1 VNPQPETYWGNVNP
15 IGIRGVYDEAK
26 RFAEAMT
33 MAYHRHHGVDVR
45 IVRIFNTFGPR
56 MQVDDGRAIPNF
68 FRQAIR
74 GEDVTLY
81 GDGSQTR
88 SFIYVDD
95 QVEGILRLL
104 RSSYVGPVNIGNPN
118 ELSLRQMAE
127 KVVALCGGK
136 SRIVSRPLPPDDPKV
151 RRPDITP
158 RAARA
163 RRLAP
168 RVQVEEGLARTH
180 AYFVSELARP
190 VERQV
195 NQRIRNFC
203 IIAHIDHGKSTLA
216 DRLLDATGTLTERE
230 KRAQFLDKMDLE
242 RERGITIKAQTARMR
257 YTAGDG
263 QEYILNLIDTPGHVD
278 FSYEVSRALSGVRG
292 RDPGRR
298 RGAGDRGAD
307 ARERLSRV
315 DAGSRSS
322 RSSTRSTCPPPTR
335 TRRAGDRG
343 RDRTR
348 RGGRARPCRRK
359 REGDRRAA
367 RADRRGGAAAV
378 GRRDAPPRALV
389 FDSWFDPY
397 VGAVMLVRVV
407 DGRIAPGQRILL
419 MAAGVER
426 EIQALHVLDP
436 HPRRVEQL
444 AAGEVGMVVAGIKT
458 LAEVRIGDTLTDARA
473 PAPEPLP
480 GFQNVKPM
488 VFTGLYPVDA
498 DAYADLKDAL
508 EKLKLN
514 DASLAYEPET
524 SNALGFGF
532 RCGFLGF
539 LHSEIVQERLERE
552 YNLDLITTA
561 PTVRYRVV
569 PRDGEPF
576 EIETPAAMPA
586 AGDYERVE
594 EPMILATLHLPPEY
608 VGAVLALCEE
618 RRGTQR
624 DMTHH
629 GSRIQL
635 RYELPLS
642 EVVLDFH
649 DRIKSATR
657 GYGSFDYDLIGYAA
671 ADLVRLDV
679 LVNGDPVDALS
690 LIVHRE
696 KAFQRGTDLVRKL
709 KEFIPRQQ
717 YEVALQAAIG
727 SRVIARTNVKALRK
741 NVTAKCYG
749 GDISRKRKLLEKQ
762 KEGKRRMKRVGSV
775 EIPQEAFLA
784 ALRLGD
790 E

>member
-1 VNPQPETYWGNVNP
+1 V
-15 IGIRGVYDEAK
+15 
-26 RFAEAMT
+26 
-33 MAYHRHHGVDVR
+33 
-45 IVRIFNTFGPR
+45 
-56 MQVDDGRAIPNF
+56 
-68 FRQAIR
+68 
-74 GEDVTLY
+74 
-81 GDGSQTR
+81 
-88 SFIYVDD
+88 
-95 QVEGILRLL
+95 
-104 RSSYVGPVNIGNPN
+104 
-118 ELSLRQMAE
+118 
-127 KVVALCGGK
+127 
-136 SRIVSRPLPPDDPKV
+136 
-151 RRPDITP
+151 
-158 RAARA
+158 
-163 RRLAP
+163 
-168 RVQVEEGLARTH
+168 
-180 AYFVSELARP
+180 
-190 VERQV
+190 
-195 NQRIRNFC
+195 
-203 IIAHIDHGKSTLA
+203 
-216 DRLLDATGTLTERE
+216 
-230 KRAQFLDKMDLE
+230 
-242 RERGITIKAQTARMR
+242 
-257 YTAGDG
+257 
-263 QEYILNLIDTPGHVD
+263 
-278 FSYEVSRALSGVRG
+278 
-292 RDPGRR
+292 
-298 RGAGDRGAD
+298 
-307 ARERLSRV
+307 
-315 DAGSRSS
+315 
-322 RSSTRSTCPPPTR
+322 
-335 TRRAGDRG
+335 
-343 RDRTR
+343 
-348 RGGRARPCRRK
+348 
-359 REGDRRAA
+359 
-367 RADRRGGAAAV
+367 
-378 GRRDAPPRALV
+378 
-389 FDSWFDPY
+389 
-397 VGAVMLVRVV
+397 
-407 DGRIAPGQRILL
+407 
-419 MAAGVER
+419 
-426 EIQALHVLDP
+426 HVLDP

-473 PAPEPLP
+473 PAREPLP

-514 DASLAYEPET
+514 DASLGLRARDEQRARLRLPLRLPRLPPFGDRAGAARARVQPR
-524 SNALGFGF
+524 SDHHRADRALPGRAARRRAVRDRDARGDA
-532 RCGFLGF
+532 RGG
-539 LHSEIVQERLERE
+539 RLR
-552 YNLDLITTA
+552 
-561 PTVRYRVV
+561 
-569 PRDGEPF
+569 
-576 EIETPAAMPA
+576 
-586 AGDYERVE
+586 ERVE

-784 ALRLGD
+784 ALRLDD